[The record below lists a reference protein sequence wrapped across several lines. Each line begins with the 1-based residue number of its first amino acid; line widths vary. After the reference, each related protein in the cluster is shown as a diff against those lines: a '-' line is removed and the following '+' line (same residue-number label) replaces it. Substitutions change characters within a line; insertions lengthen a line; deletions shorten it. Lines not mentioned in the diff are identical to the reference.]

1 MKDITELI
9 VYGVSTTL
17 LIIAAI
23 WAVCYLLMACS

>member
-1 MKDITELI
+1 MKDVTELI

-23 WAVCYLLMACS
+23 WAVCYMLMAGL